1 LKVYHK
7 IPLTESSTQESI
19 IQEMLTAALPLS
31 VPFTADTQAL
41 LNTIPIYSH
50 ALAFYDINGGDDIF
64 LDNLIMVVPKFKGK

>member
-1 LKVYHK
+1 
-7 IPLTESSTQESI
+7 
-19 IQEMLTAALPLS
+19 MLTAALPLS

-50 ALAFYDINGGDDIF
+50 ALAFYDINGGDDAF